1 MFSFFKSAKE
11 KQLEKLGYQLLI
23 ESYKE
28 KVKTKEWTKKEF
40 SQAIDDLYNEKKTIV
55 SNATNINVATRQ
67 SFDDDETMVPLNLQ
81 NIQQEF
87 IDYDF
92 IYSSLIFEYNNYK
105 RIHTKALNEL
115 IRYLNNHFPDAV
127 INEEDAQKISAKE
140 LKELINEASNPINDS
155 NKNYLKAVFNEL
167 QKRL

>member
-40 SQAIDDLYNEKKTIV
+40 SQAIDDLYNEKKAIV

-115 IRYLNNHFPDAV
+115 TRYLNNHFPDAV
-127 INEEDAQKISAKE
+127 INEEDTQKISAKE

>member
-23 ESYKE
+23 QSYKE

-40 SQAIDDLYNEKKTIV
+40 SQAIDDLYNEKKAIV

-115 IRYLNNHFPDAV
+115 TRYLNNHFPDAV

>member
-28 KVKTKEWTKKEF
+28 KVKTKEWTKKES
-40 SQAIDDLYNEKKTIV
+40 SQAIDNLYNEKKAIV

-92 IYSSLIFEYNNYK
+92 IYSSFIFEYNNYK

-127 INEEDAQKISAKE
+127 INEEDAQKISDKE

>member
-40 SQAIDDLYNEKKTIV
+40 SQAIDDLYNEKKAIV

-67 SFDDDETMVPLNLQ
+67 SFDDDETMIPLNLQ

-115 IRYLNNHFPDAV
+115 ICYLNLHFPDAV

-140 LKELINEASNPINDS
+140 LKELINEASTPINDS